1 MPKRKEDDFVIYFGK
16 HKGRNIKSMLETKEE
31 REYLLW
37 LTTLDN
43 IKDWQKKIIFKHI
56 HA

>member
-1 MPKRKEDDFVIYFGK
+1 MPKRREDDFVIYFGK
-16 HKGRNIKSMLETKEE
+16 YKGRNIKSMMETKEE

-43 IKDWQKKIIFKHI
+43 IKDWQKKIILQHI